1 MTKETTRRISFDRA
15 ILHHCPAFR
24 VGVISAKVGGGLSP
38 STLIDEMNSEADRLA
53 QSCELSAIKEIPSI
67 AATRNCYK
75 RTGKDPNRYRPSA
88 EQLSRRVVRGLGLY
102 YINALVDI
110 GNLLSL
116 RTGYSIGVFDRDKV
130 GSDIVFGVGHT
141 DESFV
146 GIGRGELNIEGLPV
160 YRDENGAFAT
170 PTSDHERTS
179 VDDSTRN
186 TLIFINDFGVDR
198 THSDCLQEAITEAV
212 RLLELY
218 AGAMDVCTQ
227 IVSAEEGC
235 DPVLLMIPH

>member
-1 MTKETTRRISFDRA
+1 MHRISFDVP

-24 VGVISAKVGGGLSP
+24 VGVVTAKVAAGRSP
-38 STLIDEMNSEADRLA
+38 STLIDEMNREADRLI
-53 QSCELSAIKEIPSI
+53 QTCDLPAIKEIPAI
-67 AATRNCYK
+67 AATRSCYK

-130 GSDIVFGVGHT
+130 GSDIVFGVGYA
-141 DESFV
+141 DEPFV

-179 VDDSTRN
+179 VDDITKN

-198 THSDCLQEAITEAV
+198 THSDCLEEAVAEAV
-212 RLLELY
+212 RLLKLY
-218 AGAMDVCTQ
+218 AGASDISTQ
-227 IVSAEEGC
+227 IVSAEDGAEDGA
-235 DPVLLMIPH
+235 DPVFLTIPH

>member
-1 MTKETTRRISFDRA
+1 MHRISFDGP

-24 VGVISAKVGGGLSP
+24 VGVVTAKVAAGRSP
-38 STLIDEMNSEADRLA
+38 STLIDEMNREADRLI
-53 QSCELSAIKEIPSI
+53 QTCSLPAIKEIPAI
-67 AATRNCYK
+67 AATRSCYK

-102 YINALVDI
+102 YINTLVDI

-130 GSDIVFGVGHT
+130 SSDIVFGVGYA
-141 DESFV
+141 DEPFV

-160 YRDENGAFAT
+160 YRDENDAFAT

-179 VDDSTRN
+179 VDDITKN

-198 THSDCLQEAITEAV
+198 THSDCLEEAVAEAV
-212 RLLELY
+212 RLLKLY
-218 AGAMDVCTQ
+218 AGASDISTQ
-227 IVSAEEGC
+227 IVSAEDGA
-235 DPVLLMIPH
+235 DPVFLTIPH